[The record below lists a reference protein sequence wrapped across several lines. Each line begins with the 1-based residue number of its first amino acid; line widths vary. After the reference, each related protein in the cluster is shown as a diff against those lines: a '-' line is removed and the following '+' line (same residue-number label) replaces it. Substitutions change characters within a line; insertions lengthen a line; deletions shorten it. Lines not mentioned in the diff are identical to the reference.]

1 MRETK
6 CELIRREL
14 DELMLGDDFSVTTRQ
29 HLRDCGECREFQQK
43 QTRLRQIV
51 GSLGTVQAPA
61 DFDFRLRARLANESS
76 SAGFQLRGFQW
87 SFATKGLA
95 AAALLVV
102 FAGGA
107 VYVKN
112 VIDQPAT
119 TMPVAVQRDEPVQ
132 PAVRPD
138 DNNVVAPDP
147 SPTVAVDNAPR
158 KQRTGERQ
166 IAQRPRRAPVAVDSA
181 MERAPVFSNAQR
193 QSAIFPIDASL
204 QSFTVSLDD
213 GNGNART
220 ISLPT
225 ISFGSQR
232 VLTNQ
237 NQFAPKGVW

>member
-14 DELMLGDDFSVTTRQ
+14 DELMLGDDFSVTTMQ
-29 HLRDCGECREFQQK
+29 HLRDCGECRQFQEQ

-51 GSLGTVQAPA
+51 GSLHTVQAPA
-61 DFDFRLRARLANESS
+61 DFDFRLRARLANEST

-87 SFATKGLA
+87 SFATKGFA

-102 FAGGA
+102 FVGGA
-107 VYVKN
+107 VYVRN

-119 TMPVAVQRDEPVQ
+119 MPVAVQTNEPVQ
-132 PAVRPD
+132 PARRPD
-138 DNNVVAPDP
+138 ENNIVAPAP
-147 SPTVAVDNAPR
+147 APTVAVDNGPR
-158 KQRTGERQ
+158 KQRTAERQ
-166 IAQRPRRAPVAVDSA
+166 TAQRPRRAPVAVDSA

-220 ISLPT
+220 ISMPT

-232 VLTNQ
+232 VLTNTY
-237 NQFAPKGVW
+237 QFAPKGVW